1 MHFFHGY
8 LSQTKFAYFISQ
20 TMTVEY
26 TDFAINERNT
36 PRVTQFFTR
45 HYINIVFADINGI
58 ERKMRYDR
66 TLWQSFLS
74 FYYLTT
80 VFVVYMV
87 LRLMFDLFSPYVDFY
102 YCVKLT
108 GIKEREREREKGE
121 HRLNWSPGEYYKIQ
135 SANRETS
142 GKTGSKD
149 LCQATFPLTSSP
161 SCMRNVSPRLKARVY
176 REIFENNGKERDVLS
191 K

>member
-87 LRLMFDLFSPYVDFY
+87 LRLMFDLFSPHVDFY

-108 GIKEREREREKGE
+108 GIKEREREKKASTVSIGHQANIIKFSRRTVR
-121 HRLNWSPGEYYKIQ
+121 RLVKLVP
-135 SANRETS
+135 
-142 GKTGSKD
+142 KTF
-149 LCQATFPLTSSP
+149 A
-161 SCMRNVSPRLKARVY
+161 RLRSLLPVRQVA
-176 REIFENNGKERDVLS
+176 
-191 K
+191 